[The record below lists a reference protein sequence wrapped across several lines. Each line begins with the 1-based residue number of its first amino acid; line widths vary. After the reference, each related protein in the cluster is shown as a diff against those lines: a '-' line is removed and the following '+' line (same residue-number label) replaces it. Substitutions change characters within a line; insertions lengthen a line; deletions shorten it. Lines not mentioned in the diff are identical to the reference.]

1 MSNSGR
7 ARPRPSAVRGIAQ
20 LQKLLKATS
29 AEAQPWPTIFAS
41 CRREAQFSIS
51 TPVTTQQGIIGDP
64 FLSSQGVGGRQGS
77 KAHRKLAKEKREI
90 LNWDSI
96 CVNTKVL
103 KLLRGDGD

>member
-1 MSNSGR
+1 MV
-7 ARPRPSAVRGIAQ
+7 VRGFFIVC
-20 LQKLLKATS
+20 LELNPLRS
-29 AEAQPWPTIFAS
+29 
-41 CRREAQFSIS
+41 
-51 TPVTTQQGIIGDP
+51 